1 MTQIYAWPLLATLF
15 SEVLTSAE
23 WLRLFDNVF
32 SNQPAFLVMCVVA
45 YNSVNRGPLMK
56 CTEEDDFKVR
66 CTVAPSVSGKITSE
80 LPDSAARLPKQLHV
94 FKCRE
99 SIFNYLFDLFSLF
112 DIHLLV
118 HVLVSNFIA
127 YSISTITETP
137 STSVT

>member
-99 SIFNYLFDLFSLF
+99 SIFNYLFDLFSF
-112 DIHLLV
+112 IKSV
-118 HVLVSNFIA
+118 HTKLSEKGYLYEKNLKIIFCD
-127 YSISTITETP
+127 SF
-137 STSVT
+137 